1 MVPNQPNPKFL
12 KTYWYGLIL
21 KIQQSVK
28 PCLPPSS
35 DGPEAWACWLSISSW
50 MALLMSTQES
60 IKNTKQI
67 VWKCTQAFQFYS
79 NIVINQ
85 IIYLCTSFVQCTFIQ
100 RFTLH
105 TIRVFVSMFS
115 CVFPCNIKAFMSQ
128 KWKNRQEHLILWSIG
143 ILDEFL

>member
-85 IIYLCTSFVQCTFIQ
+85 IIYLCTSFVQCTYKG
-100 RFTLH
+100 LH
-105 TIRVFVSMFS
+105 YIRSAFSSPCFPVFFLVISKLLCPKS
-115 CVFPCNIKAFMSQ
+115 EKIGKNIWFYGQ
-128 KWKNRQEHLILWSIG
+128 
-143 ILDEFL
+143 